1 MVGIKIFSSESLSD
15 IASRTRNMQS
25 ILVAAIVTVALY
37 NVNVANAQANMTAG
51 GGKLTNMTAGGGN
64 MTAGGGNM
72 TKANMTAGP
81 IRSAISNATK

>member
-1 MVGIKIFSSESLSD
+1 M
-15 IASRTRNMQS
+15 
-25 ILVAAIVTVALY
+25 TVALY

-51 GGKLTNMTAGGGN
+51 GGKLAN

-72 TKANMTAGP
+72 TKANMTAGGP

>member
-1 MVGIKIFSSESLSD
+1 MYKQTSFLIMG
-15 IASRTRNMQS
+15 A

-51 GGKLTNMTAGGGN
+51 GGKMAN

-72 TKANMTAGP
+72 TKANMTGGP